1 MCEFLAT
8 QRARI
13 TPVQAGLP
21 VYRGV
26 RRVVGPNRDEVA
38 MPAGVSSEY
47 HARPE
52 RGNLRGVSDSVLD
65 ALARALQL
73 DQAEHASFRFGQAA
87 AASPGQLLLD
97 VPAGMSV
104 PGNGA
109 SWTA

>member
-47 HARPE
+47 HARPRE
-52 RGNLRGVSDSVLD
+52 ETYAVCPIPFSMLLPVHCSWTRPNAHLFD
-65 ALARALQL
+65 LARPLP
-73 DQAEHASFRFGQAA
+73 HP
-87 AASPGQLLLD
+87 PGQLLLD

-104 PGNGA
+104 PGNDA